1 MEEFIEVAEEVG
13 YSSEAS
19 FNRALKDNFASTRVQ
34 WEELY
39 NHLK

>member
-19 FNRALKDNFASTRVQ
+19 FNRVFKKQFRLNPCAMRRALQSS
-34 WEELY
+34 
-39 NHLK
+39 